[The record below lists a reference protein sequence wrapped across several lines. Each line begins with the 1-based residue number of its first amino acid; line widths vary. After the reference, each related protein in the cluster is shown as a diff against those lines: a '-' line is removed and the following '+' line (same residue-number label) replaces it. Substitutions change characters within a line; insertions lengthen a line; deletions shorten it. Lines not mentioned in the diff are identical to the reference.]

1 MSKKAVDHFGRD
13 RLLQMNREGG
23 GTNEKRV
30 TTTDNIQPMTGGG
43 EVGPTDTAGGEGDE
57 GKGKFG
63 GGLMGILKGG
73 AMGLAPPLMLLKPM
87 LNVAESIAEKVI
99 PQMGKAV
106 DGTKNLILKHPA
118 IGFAKLIFG
127 EEKVNGWLG
136 LTSSESKQSSTSS
149 TQSDSISSSLKSS
162 DISPP
167 STAPKTN
174 VITIPSPPQSSGG
187 GGGSGP
193 TSPSFSSI
201 DSNNLSAIA
210 VRPIYNLT
218 GAS

>member
-1 MSKKAVDHFGRD
+1 MGMFAP
-13 RLLQMNREGG
+13 QM
-23 GTNEKRV
+23 
-30 TTTDNIQPMTGGG
+30 
-43 EVGPTDTAGGEGDE
+43 
-57 GKGKFG
+57 
-63 GGLMGILKGG
+63 
-73 AMGLAPPLMLLKPM
+73 MLLKPM
-87 LNVAESIAEKVI
+87 LGMAESIAEKII

-127 EEKVNGWLG
+127 EEKVNSWLG
-136 LTSSESKQSSTSS
+136 LTSSEGKESSPS
-149 TQSDSISSSLKSS
+149 TQSDSISPSLKSS

-187 GGGSGP
+187 GGGSTP
-193 TSPSFSSI
+193 TSPNFSSV

-210 VRPIYNLT
+210 VRPIYNLA
-218 GAS
+218 GA